1 MRSELLRRPLLS
13 LAFAYLLG
21 ILTGRHME
29 ALQNSIFFTAVSLFA
44 AVFFCIMLPRK
55 KKELMFLSVLLFV
68 FASGAFLFG
77 KTTERQ
83 PILGEKQIEAR
94 VLRKENGVYRL
105 GEVMIDGEMTDHFLW
120 LECDTELSRD
130 DRISFSAE
138 LQIPDRAK
146 TKNGFDDLLYAS
158 AKGISYRT
166 ETDEIS
172 IIGKADDIRSK
183 LNTMRSDLGEY
194 IASLY
199 PENAGLAKAILFG
212 IEDDIPRKTYSLYQA
227 AGITHV
233 LVLSGQHITLFA
245 WIVQWLSD
253 KLRLSRTTKL
263 LLITGILLFFSFLTD
278 FSPSTMRA
286 VISGAYAALAE
297 YYGKRRDAMTG
308 LSLAFLI
315 LALAHPCLVFHAG
328 FQLSFGISFTLFLI
342 SKTLREYPLKHPKLI
357 EFIAIG
363 IGATV
368 AAELLLINISNEI
381 NPLALF
387 LNYLIVPIMALLVP
401 MLAVSAAVY
410 AVLGEAAAF
419 LVWLPN
425 LLIHIMNRLAEIF
438 ADTEMLCLPDLP
450 PAMLLLFFV
459 FAYLFSKFCRKNN
472 FFKVSLALILSALFI
487 FGNLKTETF
496 ELRLRFIGGESVLIE
511 TQENTTLIGI
521 GKSDYTQ
528 EYLLDNG
535 IFPQNLITHNRLEKA
550 AFLYQKNLCKNIFAP
565 EISAKVLQKD
575 WDISAKSIANHAI
588 MELNSE
594 TELIVLSVKG
604 EDETMLLLLRHCG
617 ENICL
622 LPLGADL
629 VQFMESIRGNF
640 PVKIAFLPGKNAE
653 KDAFSALLHRLD
665 PEILISDRECLFAK
679 QPALNTNALGEIV
692 LTLQDGEWSVT
703 SALGGLYGSP

>member
-13 LAFAYLLG
+13 IAFAYLLG
-21 ILTGRHME
+21 ILSGRHME

-44 AVFFCIMLPRK
+44 AVFFCIMLLRK

-105 GEVMIDGEMTDHFLW
+105 GEVTIDGETCDHFLW
-120 LECDTELSRD
+120 LESNAELSRD
-130 DRISFSAE
+130 EIISFTAE
-138 LQIPDRAK
+138 LKIPTKEK
-146 TKNGFDDLLYAS
+146 TQNGFNDLLYAS

-172 IIGKADDIRSK
+172 IIGNADDLKSN
-183 LNTMRSDLGEY
+183 LNTIRDDLGDY
-194 IASLY
+194 IAALY
-199 PENAGLAKAILFG
+199 PENAGLTKALLFG

-233 LVLSGQHITLFA
+233 LVLSGQHISLFVL
-245 WIVQWLSD
+245 IVQWLSD
-253 KLRLSRTTKL
+253 KLRFSRTTKL
-263 LLITGILLFFSFLTD
+263 LLITGILLFFSFVTD

-297 YYGKRRDAMTG
+297 YLGRRRDALTG

-315 LALAHPCLVFHAG
+315 LTLSSPCLVFHAG

-342 SKTLREYPLKHPKLI
+342 SKTLREYNLKHPMCAD
-357 EFIAIG
+357 FIAIG
-363 IGATV
+363 IGAALASGV
-368 AAELLLINISNEI
+368 LLVNISNEI
-381 NPLALF
+381 NPLALL
-387 LNYLIVPIMALLVP
+387 LNYLIAPIMALLIP

-419 LVWLPN
+419 FVWLPN
-425 LLIHIMNRLAEIF
+425 ILIRMMNRLAEIF
-438 ADTEMLCLPDLP
+438 ADAEMLLLPDFP
-450 PAMLLLFFV
+450 PVFLLLFFV
-459 FAYLFSKFCRKNN
+459 FGYLFSKYCRKNN
-472 FFKVSLALILSALFI
+472 LIKVSLALLLSALCI
-487 FGNLKTETF
+487 FGNLKKESF
-496 ELRLRFIGGESVLIE
+496 DLRLRFIGHESILIE

-521 GKSDYTQ
+521 GNSTYTQ

-535 IFPQNLITHNRLEKA
+535 IYPQNLITNDRLEKA
-550 AFLYQKNLCKNIFAP
+550 AYLYQKDLCKNIAAP
-565 EISAKVLQKD
+565 AISANLLQSE
-575 WDISAKSIANHAI
+575 WDIPAQSLSNHAI
-588 MELNSE
+588 MELNGE
-594 TELIVLSVKG
+594 TELILLSVAG
-604 EDETMLLLLRHCG
+604 EEENMLFLLRHKG

-622 LPLGADL
+622 LPLGAGL
-629 VQFMESIRGNF
+629 VQQMETIQGNL
-640 PVKIAFLPGKNAE
+640 PVCFAYLPGKSAE
-653 KDAFSALLHRLD
+653 TEAFSALLHRLD
-665 PEILISDRECLFAK
+665 PEILISDRECSFAK
-679 QPALNTNALGEIV
+679 QPVLSTESYGEVII
-692 LTLQDGEWSVT
+692 TLQGGEYFVT

>member
-21 ILTGRHME
+21 ILSAKHIA

-44 AVFFCIMLPRK
+44 AVFFFIMLIRK
-55 KKELMFLSVLLFV
+55 KKELVFLSVLLFT
-68 FASGAFLFG
+68 FSFGAFLFG
-77 KTTERQ
+77 KSIERQ
-83 PILGEKQIEAR
+83 PISDEKLIEAR
-94 VLRKENGVYRL
+94 VLRKENSVYRL
-105 GEVMIDGEMTDHFLW
+105 GEVTIDGEMTDHLLW
-120 LECDTELSRD
+120 LECNTELLRD

-146 TKNGFDDLLYAS
+146 TKNGFDDRLYAS

-172 IIGKADDIRSK
+172 VIGKADDIRSK
-183 LNTMRSDLGEY
+183 LNTMRNDLGEY

-286 VISGAYAALAE
+286 VISGAYTAIAE
-297 YYGKRRDAMTG
+297 YLGKRRDAMTG

-315 LALAHPCLVFHAG
+315 LTLAHPCLVFHAG

-368 AAELLLINISNEI
+368 ASGVLLINISNEI

-387 LNYLIVPIMALLVP
+387 LNYLIAPIMALLVP
-401 MLAVSAAVY
+401 LLAVSAAVY
-410 AVLGEAAAF
+410 AVLGEAVAF

-438 ADTEMLCLPDLP
+438 ADTEMLCLPDFP
-450 PAMLLLFFV
+450 PAMLLFFFV

-575 WDISAKSIANHAI
+575 WDIPAKSIANHAI

>member
-21 ILTGRHME
+21 ILSAKHIA

-44 AVFFCIMLPRK
+44 AVFFFIMLIRK
-55 KKELMFLSVLLFV
+55 KKELVFLLVLLFT
-68 FASGAFLFG
+68 FSFGAFLFG
-77 KTTERQ
+77 KSIERQ
-83 PILGEKQIEAR
+83 PISDEKLIEAR

-105 GEVMIDGEMTDHFLW
+105 GEVTIDGEMTDHLLW
-120 LECDTELSRD
+120 LECDTELLRD

-138 LQIPDRAK
+138 LQIPDQAK
-146 TKNGFDDLLYAS
+146 TKNGFDDRLYAS

-172 IIGKADDIRSK
+172 VIGKADDIRSK

-194 IASLY
+194 IAALY

-297 YYGKRRDAMTG
+297 FLGKRRDAMTG

-342 SKTLREYPLKHPKLI
+342 SKTLREYPLKYPKLI

-368 AAELLLINISNEI
+368 ASGVLLINISNEI

-387 LNYLIVPIMALLVP
+387 LNYLIAPIMALLVP
-401 MLAVSAAVY
+401 LLAVSAAVY

-425 LLIHIMNRLAEIF
+425 LLIHIMNRLAEFF
-438 ADTEMLCLPDLP
+438 ADTEMLLLPDLP
-450 PAMLLLFFV
+450 PAMLLFFFV

-472 FFKVSLALILSALFI
+472 FFKVSLALILSALLI

-550 AFLYQKNLCKNIFAP
+550 ALLYQKNLCKNIFAP

-575 WDISAKSIANHAI
+575 WDIPAKSIANHAI